1 MSETMTREILELEER
16 LTEATRALD
25 IAALDAMYADDILMT
40 NVMGETPCSKS
51 TLLDEA
57 RRGAAMRQG
66 ARDAGKPITGSYD
79 KEDLQMVVSGE
90 TAVTSYRF
98 VVTMKGENLDVNRRY
113 RTTNV
118 WMKRQGRW
126 QVVAAH
132 TAFVL
137 DPRQVASLAGEPPR

>member
-1 MSETMTREILELEER
+1 MSETMAREILELEES
-16 LTEATRALD
+16 LTRATRAVD
-25 IAALDAMYADDILMT
+25 VAALDAMYADDIMMT
-40 NVMGETPCSKS
+40 NVMGDTPCNKS
-51 TLLDEA
+51 VLMDEA
-57 RRGAAMRQG
+57 RRGAAMRQS

-79 KEDLQMVVSGE
+79 KEDLRMVVNGE

-98 VVTMKGENLDVNRRY
+98 VVTMKGENIDVNRRY

-137 DPRQVASLAGEPPR
+137 DPRQAASLAGG